1 MRPAPEWN
9 GSGDAF
15 RALPSVDEL
24 LREPAL
30 TAGAWPRPLAVEAV
44 RAALA
49 AARAEIAR
57 GEPAPGRPA
66 LIERVLG
73 DLRRRSR
80 RSLRPVIN
88 ATGVI
93 LHTNL
98 GRAPI
103 SEAAARAMT
112 EISLGYSNL
121 EFDLASGE
129 RGSRQSHLRE
139 LLREVTGAEDGFVVN
154 NNAGAVLLVLS
165 ALASGREVIV
175 SRGQAVEIGGGFRIP
190 DVMRQSGAT
199 LVEVGT
205 TNRTYISDYEA
216 AVTPRTALLLRVHP
230 SNFRLEGFVHQVGLD
245 ELVELGRRLG
255 IPVMDDLGS
264 GALIDPRSFGLGAE
278 PLVQESVR
286 AGAAVVCFSGDKLLG
301 GPQAGIIVGKRELIE
316 VIRRHPLARAVR
328 IDKASI
334 AGLEVT
340 LRHYQRGE
348 ALEAIPVWRM
358 IACPVDRLIERAR
371 TIEAAIGSPRVQA
384 APMRAA
390 VGGGSLP
397 GQTLPSHG
405 VVVQPGPAGS
415 GDPAVILARRL
426 REHDPPII
434 GRIEH
439 DALWLDLR
447 TVEPDRDA
455 ELVAAL
461 RDLIC

>member
-1 MRPAPEWN
+1 MRPAPERN

-15 RALPSVDEL
+15 RSLPSVDEL

-57 GEPAPGRPA
+57 GEPAPDRPA

-80 RSLRPVIN
+80 RSLRPLIN

-139 LLREVTGAEDGFVVN
+139 LLREVTGA
-154 NNAGAVLLVLS
+154 VLLALS

-205 TNRTYISDYEA
+205 TNRTYVSDYEA